1 MRLKKLAL
9 VSLIGL
15 PLLAATTAANADAR
29 FWRHAATL
37 GATSG
42 SFYTTSR
49 DDHKIVAATQ
59 DDASS
64 YLASNGQIRGPYLEA
79 ALRDMRAAEPGLKAS
94 DNDLAMRIL
103 TQ

>member
-64 YLASNGQIRGPYLEA
+64 ARSVAPTWKPRCATCAPPSRASRPATAISPCV
-79 ALRDMRAAEPGLKAS
+79 S
-94 DNDLAMRIL
+94 
-103 TQ
+103 

>member
-64 YLASNGQIRGPYLEA
+64 YLASNARSA
-79 ALRDMRAAEPGLKAS
+79 ARTWKPRCATCAPPSRACRPATTTSPCVS
-94 DNDLAMRIL
+94 
-103 TQ
+103 

>member
-37 GATSG
+37 GG
-42 SFYTTSR
+42 
-49 DDHKIVAATQ
+49 D
-59 DDASS
+59 
-64 YLASNGQIRGPYLEA
+64 
-79 ALRDMRAAEPGLKAS
+79 LRLVLYHQP
-94 DNDLAMRIL
+94 
-103 TQ
+103 